1 MNRLIKAEFFKLS
14 KLTGYKV
21 LLLGSLGLGL
31 TEGLF
36 VIIYGN
42 GRGTSPAGI
51 GYSVLKIY
59 LVFPLFAALMAGIY
73 TAVFLC
79 SEFKNRTYGNLL
91 LCGFSR
97 RKVFLLKMLVFYAGL
112 LPIFYLHMIVV
123 SGIATIGFGFG
134 HLTAG
139 EVAELLKMFSYSVLG
154 YLALGGYYALLAVLL
169 KNPVAT
175 IGVGFMGA
183 YMQMYWRNTLRGVG
197 WAEKEPFLLKLCF
210 MYQLDRFLNWETFQ
224 DGLYLLVMLTTFL
237 ATFLLALFFY
247 VRSDLK

>member
-139 EVAELLKMFSYSVLG
+139 KVAELLKMFSYSVLG

-183 YMQMYWRNTLRGVG
+183 YMQMYWKSML
-197 WAEKEPFLLKLCF
+197 AFEPEKPFLLKVCF
-210 MYQLDRFLNWETFQ
+210 MYQLDQFLDWETFQ
-224 DGLYLLVMLTTFL
+224 DGFYLSVMVL
-237 ATFLLALFFY
+237 TFLLTFLGALFFY
-247 VRSDLK
+247 VKSDLK

>member
-183 YMQMYWRNTLRGVG
+183 YMQMYWKSML
-197 WAEKEPFLLKLCF
+197 AFEPEKPFLLKVCF
-210 MYQLDRFLNWETFQ
+210 MYQLDQFLDWETFQ
-224 DGLYLLVMLTTFL
+224 DGFYLSVMVL
-237 ATFLLALFFY
+237 TFLLTFLGALFFY
-247 VRSDLK
+247 VKSDLK